1 MGFRIEF
8 KRLRSA
14 LRSWLVVLTVAAG
27 LFAAEFTSAAQP
39 PFVMSTS
46 VRAPL
51 YFEDGTGYFNLLS
64 AEIFRR
70 LDMKY
75 ELAYL
80 PASRAL
86 VFADNKTVD
95 GTGPR
100 TAAIEKKF
108 PNLIRVP
115 IDVFQFDFMVYSKD
129 PEISISGWSSLKPYS
144 VGLINGWK
152 IVEQNTTEA
161 RLVTKAT
168 NFDQLLKLLDLGRV
182 EVAIM
187 DRVMA
192 GWQLEQLGLDLHVIE
207 PPIISRPNFIYV
219 HKQHAALVPE
229 ITRVLSEMQQ
239 DGSLAAI
246 RAKTL
251 SGSISN

>member
-1 MGFRIEF
+1 MSPGIEF
-8 KRLRSA
+8 TRHWPA
-14 LRSWLVVLTVAAG
+14 LTSWLRALIVATG
-27 LFAAEFTSAAQP
+27 LLGAECASAAQP

-51 YFEDGTGYFNLLS
+51 YLENGSGYFNLLS

-70 LDMKY
+70 LDMEF
-75 ELAYL
+75 ELIFL

-86 VFADNKTVD
+86 AFANDKTVD

-108 PNLIRVP
+108 PNLVRIP
-115 IDVFQFDFMVYSKD
+115 INVFQFDFMVYSRD
-129 PEISISGWSSLKPYS
+129 PELSITGWDSLKPYS
-144 VGLINGWK
+144 VGLLNGWK

-168 NFDQLLKLLDLGRV
+168 NYDQLLKLLDLGRV

-192 GWQLEQLGLDLHVIE
+192 GWQLRQLGFDLHAIE
-207 PPIISRPNFIYV
+207 PPIASKPNFIYV
-219 HKQHAALVPE
+219 HKQHAGLVAE

-239 DGSLAAI
+239 DGSLQEI

-251 SGSISN
+251 SGQIDN